1 VQVWVVIAVS
11 AAYIATLFGVAWY
24 GDRQAAQGR
33 PPLPFL
39 WRSGIFFALTLTV
52 YNTTWSY
59 YGSVGRASTG
69 GFDFLPIYIGPTVAL
84 LLGHRMLRKAITVV
98 KAQNIT
104 SIADFLAGRY
114 GKSQGLAA
122 LVTLTALISLLPY
135 IALQL
140 KALGSSFDGLTGQ
153 AGSRSD
159 PIWSD
164 TAFAVT
170 VAMAA
175 FSILFG
181 VRHIHAKEH
190 HRGLMLA
197 IVFEGIVK
205 LAAFIAVGVFIMLGL
220 PEGPVEL
227 FQIAARQ
234 PELARL
240 LDPDFFAPTWFSN
253 SLIAFF
259 AFFCMPHKFHVLMVE
274 NEDSR
279 HLRPAALIFPAYLLI
294 FSLFIV
300 PIALSGL
307 MLVGQGTLN
316 PDTFVL
322 ALPLRLGSPEI
333 ALLAF
338 IGGLSAGTGMV
349 IMSVVA
355 LSTMVCNDVV
365 MPLLLR
371 RASFRQGR
379 DLTRVL
385 LFIRRAAIILI
396 LLLAFLTYRLIGEN
410 YALTTIGLMSFVA
423 VAQFGPSFLGALYW
437 RRATRAGA
445 VAGIV
450 GGLLVWAYTLLL
462 PAIVLLRYA
471 DLSFLQTGPWGVE
484 FLSAHA
490 LFGLGELDAISHA
503 TFWSLTVNSVLY
515 ILVSRLTR
523 PSVMEQAQAKAYVE
537 AAPHP
542 EPLRPR
548 IWSILTRLTDL
559 RAIATR
565 YLGEEAGGEAFDRFI
580 AARYPQAE
588 PFYREGVADLEAVRF
603 TEHLLA
609 GAIGSASARVVMAA
623 SVKRRSLSRGDARL
637 MLDQA
642 SQVIGSQA
650 DLLRGT
656 IDSVRQGICVLDAD
670 LTVLVW
676 NKRFVDLLDFPPSL
690 VRVGMPMAEL
700 VRFNTARREYAAG
713 DIDALLVN
721 RFDDITDWPYRH
733 ERRRPDG
740 TVIELLTDLM
750 PGGGYVTTYT
760 DITERH
766 LAAARLQ
773 EINESLEVRVR
784 ERTEALQ
791 AAKAEA
797 ERANSSKTSF
807 LAAASHDLMQPLNAA
822 RLFTTALGERL
833 ADGNTASAQD
843 MVQNIGASL
852 QSVEHLLSALLDIS
866 ALEAGAMRAQKR
878 DFALG
883 PLLALLAVEV
893 EALAAD
899 RPAHRRLRVRAVPT
913 LARVQTDPDLLRRIL
928 QNFLTNAVR
937 YTPRGTVLMGC
948 RNRGDAVRIE
958 VWDTGIGIPEERQ
971 QEIFQEFRRL
981 APNAD
986 EGPTGLG
993 LGLAIV
999 ERIARGLDHAIE
1011 VRSVLGRGS
1020 CFAVT
1025 VPRAVMLSPLPV
1037 LPPAVLPPT
1046 RPGLSVLCVDND
1058 TAILAGMRA
1067 LLEGWGCAVRTA
1079 ATPSAAEALL
1089 GDYRPALVVADYHL
1103 EAEVDGLTLLETLS
1117 PGSAPP
1123 IARVLLTADRSPAL
1137 RARAVAA
1144 NIQLLYKPL
1153 RPAALRSYLNALSV
1167 QAEVDTR

>member
-1 VQVWVVIAVS
+1 VEAWVVIAVS
-11 AAYIATLFGVAWY
+11 AAYIALLFGIAWY

-39 WRSGIFFALTLTV
+39 WRSGVFFALTLTI
-52 YNTTWSY
+52 YTTTWSF

-69 GFDFLPIYIGPTVAL
+69 GFDFLPIYLGPTLVL
-84 LLGHRMLRKAITVV
+84 LFGRRMLRKAITVV

-122 LVTLTALISLLPY
+122 LVTLTALLSLLPY

-153 AGSRSD
+153 GALPSD

-181 VRHIHAKEH
+181 VRHIHASER
-190 HRGLMLA
+190 HRGLLLA
-197 IVFEGIVK
+197 IVFESLVK
-205 LAAFIAVGVFIMLGL
+205 LAAFIAVALFIVMRL

-240 LDPDFFAPTWFSN
+240 LDLDLLAPTWVSN
-253 SLIAFF
+253 TVIAFF

-279 HLRPAALIFPAYLLI
+279 HLRQAAWIFPAYLLV

-307 MLVGQGTLN
+307 LLVGQGTLN

-322 ALPLRLGSPEI
+322 ALPLRLGSPEM

-349 IMSVVA
+349 IITVVA

-371 RASFRQGR
+371 RAAFRQER

-385 LFIRRAAIILI
+385 LFIRRAAIVVI

-423 VAQFGPSFLGALYW
+423 VAQFGPAFLGALYW

-445 VAGIV
+445 VAGITA
-450 GGLLVWAYTLLL
+450 GLFIWAYTLQL
-462 PAIVLLRYA
+462 PAIMVLRRVDFA
-471 DLSFLQTGPWGVE
+471 FLQAGPWGLE

-490 LFGLGELDAISHA
+490 LFGFAEFDAISHA
-503 TFWSLTVNSVLY
+503 TFWSLLANLVFY
-515 ILVSRLTR
+515 ILVSGFTR
-523 PSVMEQAQAKAYVE
+523 PSIVEQAQAKAYVD
-537 AAPHP
+537 AVPNP

-548 IWSILTRLTDL
+548 LWSVLTRLTDL

-580 AARYPQAE
+580 AARYGEAE
-588 PFYREGVADLEAVRF
+588 PFYREGLADLEAVRF

-609 GAIGSASARVVMAA
+609 GAIGSASARVVMGA
-623 SVKRRSLSRGDARL
+623 SLKRRGLSRGDARQ

-642 SQVIGSQA
+642 SEVIRSQA

-656 IDSVRQGICVLDAD
+656 IDSVRQGICVLDRD
-670 LTVLVW
+670 LTVLMW
-676 NKRFVDLLDFPPSL
+676 NRRFLDLLDFPPNL
-690 VRVGMPMAEL
+690 VRVGVPMAEL
-700 VRFNTARREYAAG
+700 VRFNAARRDYAAG

-721 RFDDITDWPYRH
+721 RFDDIEEWPYRH
-733 ERRRPDG
+733 ERSRPDG
-740 TVIELLTDLM
+740 TVIEMLTDQM

-766 LAAARLQ
+766 LAAARLK
-773 EINESLEVRVR
+773 EINETLEARVR

-833 ADGNTASAQD
+833 QDGNAAAGQE
-843 MVQNIGASL
+843 MVQHIAASL
-852 QSVEHLLSALLDIS
+852 QSVEQLLAALLDIS

-883 PLLALLAVEV
+883 PLLERLAVEV
-893 EALAAD
+893 TTLAAD
-899 RPAHRRLRVRAVPT
+899 RPAHRPLRVRFVPT
-913 LARVQTDPDLLRRIL
+913 AARVQTDPDLLRRIV

-937 YTPRGTVLMGC
+937 YTPRGSLLLGC
-948 RNRGDAVRIE
+948 RSQGDKVRIE
-958 VWDTGIGIPEERQ
+958 VWDTGIGIPETRQ
-971 QEIFQEFRRL
+971 QEIFEEFRRL
-981 APNAD
+981 APSAD
-986 EGPTGLG
+986 DGRAGLG

-999 ERIARGLDHAIE
+999 DRIARGLDHPIS
-1011 VRSVLGRGS
+1011 VRSWPGRGS

-1025 VPRAVMLSPLPV
+1025 VPRALTPTPPPV
-1037 LPPAVLPPT
+1037 APAAARQPAH
-1046 RPGLSVLCVDND
+1046 PGLSILCVDND
-1058 TAILAGMRA
+1058 AAILAGMRV
-1067 LLEGWGCAVRTA
+1067 LLEGWGCSVRTA
-1079 ATPSAAEALL
+1079 STPAEA
-1089 GDYRPALVVADYHL
+1089 RATWAAAHPALVIADYHL
-1103 EAEVDGLTLLETLS
+1103 EAEIDGLALLESLAA
-1117 PGSAPP
+1117 APKP
-1123 IARVLLTADRSPAL
+1123 VARLLLTADRSPAL
-1137 RARAVAA
+1137 RQQTQAA
-1144 NIQLLYKPL
+1144 GIQLLYKPL
-1153 RPAALRSYLNALSV
+1153 RPAALRSYLSALAA
-1167 QAEVDTR
+1167 QAEDAPK